1 MQKAGSMK
9 RWLICA
15 LLICSCCV
23 MAVHPGLHRHRLPRR
38 LPHCRLSWKQITA
51 GGAAVGTVVSAYNIS
66 SGMENSLERASEKE
80 PLAFLRLW
88 AWIPEILAGLGIF
101 ALYKWYQKNKNE
113 RTKNGT

>member
-1 MQKAGSMK
+1 MK
-9 RWLICA
+9 HWLICA

-23 MAVHPGLHRHRLPRR
+23 LAVHPGLHRRR
-38 LPHCRLSWKQITA
+38 IPKVPHCRLSWKQIAA
-51 GGAAVGTVVSAYNIS
+51 GGAAVGTVIAAYNIS

-101 ALYKWYQKNKNE
+101 ALYKWYRKNKNE
-113 RTKNGT
+113 RKENGS

>member
-1 MQKAGSMK
+1 MK
-9 RWLICA
+9 HWLICA

-23 MAVHPGLHRHRLPRR
+23 LAVHPGLHRRR
-38 LPHCRLSWKQITA
+38 IPKVPHCLLSWKQIAA
-51 GGAAVGTVVSAYNIS
+51 GGAAVGTVIAAYNIS

-80 PLAFLRLW
+80 PLAFLKLW

-113 RTKNGT
+113 RTKNGS